1 MTPEERRE
9 QFKKWALALPKN
21 DAGATYAKKTIDG
34 YCGKISNAGSTYPA
48 INNLS
53 YPGNLFECTDR
64 NIISTIRN
72 AIYSMSNKDDDY
84 TAALRL
90 YLRFLEPDPLDELI
104 EEYSNAFE
112 GYRNEELYK
121 WEAVKQFQDAWN
133 PDADNFATMLESA
146 LSGTSNLLY
155 GGQHYRPRE
164 LLQNFAEINPMKT
177 RHALVDILFNEEE
190 KTFKK
195 RMERFEQATDELLEE
210 YKKKAASLDKKP
222 ESKSD
227 QNSHAM
233 SVYLFLRYPESQYL
247 YQYSIYTSIAN
258 KLGRK
263 IEGDKFERVTD
274 YISICEMVITK
285 LKQEYPNVIE
295 KSDSL
300 LPDDL
305 RTVDPEHHLLVQD
318 ILYYS
323 YKYSDDQKSK
333 SQYAKDEGEA
343 VKQEVRPGSNIIL
356 YGPPGTGKTYNV
368 AAMAWLISRGI
379 DPTLENVKGLT
390 DDQRDEAKTWYD
402 AELADHENGHI
413 AFTTFHQSYGYE
425 EFIEGIRPIILEG
438 NDLETENDIGY
449 ALEDGVFK
457 AFCNRASASDVN
469 GNDDPYIFVI
479 DEINRGNISKVFG
492 ELITLIEP
500 SKRIGQPD
508 QQTAIL
514 PYTKKP
520 FGVPANV
527 TIIGT
532 MNTADRSIALMDT
545 ALRRRFRFI
554 EMMPD
559 YNALQRI
566 PEFDGINISKLVECM
581 NRRISVLYDREHTI
595 GHAYFMELVEDSN
608 INTLATIFEE
618 RIIPLLQEYFYDDY
632 EKICLVFGDN
642 QKSDDA
648 IKFFVEGDSYT
659 PDELFGVTA
668 AYDDV
673 CSYRMNRKA
682 LDDPQAYIRIYS
694 QV

>member
-9 QFKKWALALPKN
+9 EFKKWALTQPKN
-21 DAGATYAKKTIDG
+21 DKGATYAENTING
-34 YCGKISNAGSTYPA
+34 YSTKISNAGSTYPA

-72 AIYSMSNKDDDY
+72 AISSMSNKDDDY

-121 WEAVKQFQDAWN
+121 WEAVKQFQDAWD
-133 PDADNFATMLESA
+133 PDADNFAAMLENA
-146 LSGTSNLLY
+146 LSGTKNLLSGSNY
-155 GGQHYRPRE
+155 TPKKM
-164 LLQNFAEINPMKT
+164 LQNFAETNPIKT
-177 RHALVDILFNEEE
+177 RYALINLFNEKEDLQM
-190 KTFKK
+190 
-195 RMERFEQATDELLEE
+195 RMKQFEQTSSELLEE
-210 YKKKAASLDKKP
+210 YNKIAPSLGK
-222 ESKSD
+222 ESESEHH
-227 QNSHAM
+227 QSPRAM
-233 SVYLFLRYPESQYL
+233 SVYLSLRYPEIYYL
-247 YQYSIYTSIAN
+247 YMFKIYKKIAD
-258 KLGRK
+258 KLGKERK
-263 IEGDKFERVTD
+263 KDKFERFAD
-274 YISICEMVITK
+274 YITICEEIVYRLELNYPKVIK
-285 LKQEYPNVIE
+285 D
-295 KSDSL
+295 SDSL
-300 LPDDL
+300 LSVDL
-305 RTVDPEHHLLVQD
+305 CAVDPKHHLLAQD
-318 ILYYS
+318 ILFYACVDS
-323 YKYSDDQKSK
+323 GNENDD
-333 SQYAKDEGEA
+333 SQYMDDEEEEE
-343 VKQEVRPGSNIIL
+343 VKQEIRPGSNIIL

-368 AAMAWLISRGI
+368 AAMAWLIFRGV
-379 DPTLENVKGLT
+379 DPTLENVRSLT
-390 DDQRDEAKTWYD
+390 DEQRVEAKTWYD

-425 EFIEGIRPIILEG
+425 EFIEGIRPVISES
-438 NDLETENDIGY
+438 NDLEVENDIGY

-457 AFCNRASASDVN
+457 TFCNRASEPDAN
-469 GNDDPYIFVI
+469 GEPYIFVV

-508 QQTAIL
+508 QQTVIL
-514 PYTKKP
+514 PYTKKS

-559 YNALQRI
+559 YDALQRI
-566 PEFDGINISKLVECM
+566 PEFDGINISKLVECV

-595 GHAYFMELVEDSN
+595 GHAYFMELVEDFN

-618 RIIPLLQEYFYDDY
+618 RIIPLLQEYFYNDY
-632 EKICLVFGDN
+632 EKICLVLGDN
-642 QKSDDA
+642 QKNDDS
-648 IKFFVEGDSYT
+648 IKFFVEVDSYAS
-659 PDELFGVTA
+659 DELFGATV

-673 CSYRMNRKA
+673 CSYQMNRKA
-682 LDDPQAYIRIYS
+682 LDDPQAYISIYS

>member
-1 MTPEERRE
+1 MTPEERQE
-9 QFKKWALALPKN
+9 QFRKWALTIPKN
-21 DAGATYAKKTIDG
+21 DKGATYAEGTIDG
-34 YCGKISNAGSTYPA
+34 YCRKILNAGITYPS
-48 INNLS
+48 INGLS

-64 NIISTIRN
+64 NTISTIRN
-72 AIYSMSNKDDDY
+72 AIVDMPSNEVDGDY
-84 TAALRL
+84 RASLLL
-90 YLRFLEPDPLDELI
+90 YIGFLELNELI

-112 GYRNEELYK
+112 EHRNKERYK
-121 WEAVKQFQDAWN
+121 WEAVKQFQTTWN
-133 PDADNFATMLESA
+133 PDANDFAAMLENA
-146 LSGTSNLLY
+146 LSKTDNLLHGKQY
-155 GGQHYRPRE
+155 SPRKQ
-164 LLQNFAEINPMKT
+164 LQDFAAIDPEKT
-177 RHALVDILFNEEE
+177 RHALVDILFNEKEDV
-190 KTFKK
+190 KT
-195 RMERFEQATDELLEE
+195 RMEQFEQAANELLEE
-210 YKKKAASLDKKP
+210 CKEKALFLGEEP
-222 ESKSD
+222 EQAQHQSPR
-227 QNSHAM
+227 AM
-233 SVYLFLRYPESQYL
+233 SVYLFLRYPESHYL
-247 YQYSIYTSIAN
+247 YKCSIYESIAD
-258 KLGRK
+258 KLDREK
-263 IEGDKFERVTD
+263 KSKKFEKVTD
-274 YISICEMVITK
+274 YISICEMVIAK
-285 LKQEYPNVIE
+285 LKLEYPNVIE

-300 LPDDL
+300 LSDDL
-305 RTVDPEHHLLVQD
+305 RAVDPEHHLLVQD

-323 YKYSDDQKSK
+323 CKYSDDQKNK
-333 SQYAKDEGEA
+333 SQYAKGEEEEVDED
-343 VKQEVRPGSNIIL
+343 VKPKPGSNIIL

-379 DPTLENVKGLT
+379 DSTLENVRSLT
-390 DDQRDEAKTWYD
+390 DEQRTEAKTWYD
-402 AELADHENGHI
+402 TELADHENGHV

-425 EFIEGIRPIILEG
+425 EFIEGIRPIIPES
-438 NDLETENDIGY
+438 NDLEVENDIGY

-457 AFCNRASASDVN
+457 AFCNRASASDAD

-508 QQTAIL
+508 QQIAIL

-559 YNALQRI
+559 YDALQRI

-632 EKICLVFGDN
+632 EKICLVLGDN
-642 QKSDDA
+642 QKNDDA
-648 IKFFVEGDSYT
+648 IKFFVEINSYT
-659 PDELFGVTA
+659 SDELFGVTA

-673 CSYRMNRKA
+673 CSYQMNRKA
-682 LDDPQAYIRIYS
+682 LDNPQAYIGIYS
-694 QV
+694 

>member
-1 MTPEERRE
+1 MLTSSEFIAQLKASQDIIPDDYNGCYELTRCVVDAYSQRGTEDLDHHDLYLLYTMAIGTWRDS
-9 QFKKWALALPKN
+9 FDTKKDKIGESNL
-21 DAGATYAKKTIDG
+21 GAEAKKKLVVKLTEVWENTKSGNYDSEAIGMFGSGFSTFDRSESTPRPDQVSRFIKLCIQISRLPENDEDG
-34 YCGKISNAGSTYPA
+34 
-48 INNLS
+48 
-53 YPGNLFECTDR
+53 
-64 NIISTIRN
+64 
-72 AIYSMSNKDDDY
+72 
-84 TAALRL
+84 ALDL
-90 YLRFLEPDPLDELI
+90 A
-104 EEYSNAFE
+104 EE
-112 GYRNEELYK
+112 
-121 WEAVKQFQDAWN
+121 
-133 PDADNFATMLESA
+133 A
-146 LSGTSNLLY
+146 LSEKI
-155 GGQHYRPRE
+155 P
-164 LLQNFAEINPMKT
+164 NF
-177 RHALVDILFNEEE
+177 R
-190 KTFKK
+190 
-195 RMERFEQATDELLEE
+195 
-210 YKKKAASLDKKP
+210 AASASEILHCLRPGTFPIINSNQGNEDPFVYLGIKLKN
-222 ESKSD
+222 KSD
-227 QNSHAM
+227 LTNYVSN
-233 SVYLFLRYPESQYL
+233 
-247 YQYSIYTSIAN
+247 T
-258 KLGRK
+258 RK
-263 IEGDKFERVTD
+263 IKAFRDKNFSFKNYRVIDLCSSFLDSETGDPDMGVG
-274 YISICEMVITK
+274 
-285 LKQEYPNVIE
+285 
-295 KSDSL
+295 KS
-300 LPDDL
+300 
-305 RTVDPEHHLLVQD
+305 
-318 ILYYS
+318 
-323 YKYSDDQKSK
+323 
-333 SQYAKDEGEA
+333 
-343 VKQEVRPGSNIIL
+343 RPGSNIIL

-379 DPTLENVKGLT
+379 DPTLENVRSLT
-390 DDQRDEAKTWYD
+390 DEQRVEAKMWYD
-402 AELADHENGHI
+402 AELTDHENGHI

-425 EFIEGIRPIILEG
+425 EFIEGIRPIIPEG
-438 NDLETENDIGY
+438 NDLEAENEIGY

-457 AFCNRASASDVN
+457 AFCNRASVSDVD

-559 YNALQRI
+559 YDALQRI

-618 RIIPLLQEYFYDDY
+618 HIIPLLQEYFYDDY

-648 IKFFVEGDSYT
+648 IKFFVEVDSYT
-659 PDELFGVTA
+659 SDELFGVTA

-673 CSYRMNRKA
+673 CSYQMNRKA
-682 LDDPQAYIRIYS
+682 LGDPQAYISIYS
-694 QV
+694 QA

>member
-9 QFKKWALALPKN
+9 QFGTWALRQPKQQ
-21 DAGATYAKKTIDG
+21 GSGTYAAGTLNG
-34 YCGKISNAGSTYPA
+34 YCGIIATIGEKYPKV
-48 INNLS
+48 IELN
-53 YPGNLFECTDR
+53 YPDNLFECSDL
-64 NIISTIRN
+64 NIVSALYD
-72 AIYSMSNKDDDY
+72 AIYRPGSADPDHWNS
-84 TAALRL
+84 LHF
-90 YLRFLEPDPLDELI
+90 YLRYLESDLLNELI
-104 EEYSNAFE
+104 EEYSNAFGE
-112 GYRNEELYK
+112 YRNKERYK
-121 WEAVKQFQDAWN
+121 WEAVKQFQTTWN
-133 PDADNFATMLESA
+133 PDADNFAAMLDNA
-146 LSGTSNLLY
+146 LSKTDNLLSNRY
-155 GGQHYRPRE
+155 GKSRE
-164 LLQNFAEINPMKT
+164 RLHDFAVIDPEKT
-177 RHALVDILFNEEE
+177 RHALVGILFNEEE
-190 KTFKK
+190 DLQK
-195 RMERFEQATDELLEE
+195 RMKQFEQATDDLLEE
-210 YKKKAASLDKKP
+210 YKEKAASLDKKL
-222 ESKSD
+222 ELKSNQD
-227 QNSHAM
+227 PHAM
-233 SVYLFLRYPESQYL
+233 SVYLFLRHPESQYL
-247 YQYSIYTSIAN
+247 YQYSIYESIAN

-263 IEGDKFERVTD
+263 IEGDKFEWVTN
-274 YISICEMVITK
+274 YISICETVITK
-285 LKQEYPNVIE
+285 LKLEYPNVIE

-305 RTVDPEHHLLVQD
+305 RTVDPKHHLLVQD

-323 YKYSDDQKSK
+323 YKYSDDQKGK

-343 VKQEVRPGSNIIL
+343 VEQEAKLGSNIIL

-379 DPTLENVKGLT
+379 DPALENVRSLT
-390 DDQRDEAKTWYD
+390 DEQRDEAKTWYD
-402 AELADHENGHI
+402 TELADHENGHV

-425 EFIEGIRPIILEG
+425 EFIEGIRPIIPES
-438 NDLETENDIGY
+438 NDLEAENDIGY

-457 AFCNRASASDVN
+457 AFCNRASASDVD

-508 QQTAIL
+508 QQIAIL

-559 YNALQRI
+559 YDALQHI

-595 GHAYFMELVEDSN
+595 GHAYFMELVGDPN

-632 EKICLVFGDN
+632 EKICLVLGDN
-642 QKSDDA
+642 QKNDDA
-648 IKFFVEGDSYT
+648 IKFFVEINSYT
-659 PDELFGVTA
+659 SDELFGVTA

-673 CSYRMNRKA
+673 CSYQMNRKA
-682 LDDPQAYIRIYS
+682 LDNPQAYIGIYS
-694 QV
+694 

>member
-1 MTPEERRE
+1 MTPEERKE
-9 QFKKWALALPKN
+9 EFKKWALTQPKN
-21 DAGATYAKKTIDG
+21 DKGATYAKRTIDG
-34 YCGKISNAGSTYPA
+34 YCRKIINVGITYPA

-53 YPGNLFECTDR
+53 YPGNLFECADR
-64 NIISTIRN
+64 NTISTIYD
-72 AIYSMSNKDDDY
+72 AIYSMSDKDNDY
-84 TAALRL
+84 PAALHL
-90 YLRFLEPDPLDELI
+90 YLRFLEPDPLDKLI
-104 EEYSNAFE
+104 EKYSEVFQSF
-112 GYRNEELYK
+112 RKEELYK
-121 WEAVKQFQDAWN
+121 WKAIKQFQDVWN
-133 PDADNFATMLESA
+133 PDADNFAAMLESA
-146 LSGTSNLLY
+146 LSGTSNLLQGNQY
-155 GGQHYRPRE
+155 YRPRE
-164 LLQNFAEINPMKT
+164 LLQDFAEMNPIKTCHAFIDLFDENRDLQTRMKQ
-177 RHALVDILFNEEE
+177 
-190 KTFKK
+190 
-195 RMERFEQATDELLEE
+195 FEQVANELLKE
-210 YKKKAASLDKKP
+210 YNKKASSLGKKSEP
-222 ESKSD
+222 GHYQSPR
-227 QNSHAM
+227 AM
-233 SVYLFLRYPESQYL
+233 SVYLSLRYPENYYL
-247 YQYSIYTSIAN
+247 YMYKIYTKIADRLCREQ
-258 KLGRK
+258 KS
-263 IEGDKFERVTD
+263 DKFECFAD
-274 YISICEMVITK
+274 YIAICAEMIHRLE
-285 LKQEYPNVIE
+285 LKHPKVIE
-295 KSDSL
+295 DSDSL

-305 RTVDPEHHLLVQD
+305 RAVDPEHHLLVQD

-323 YKYSDDQKSK
+323 YKYSDDQKGK
-333 SQYAKDEGEA
+333 SQYAKDEGEV

-379 DPTLENVKGLT
+379 DPALENVRSLT
-390 DDQRDEAKTWYD
+390 DEQRVEAKTWYD
-402 AELADHENGHI
+402 TELADHENGHV

-425 EFIEGIRPIILEG
+425 EFIEGIRPVIPES
-438 NDLETENDIGY
+438 NDLEVENDIGY
-449 ALEDGVFK
+449 TIEDGVFK
-457 AFCNRASASDVN
+457 AFCNRASASDVD

-559 YNALQRI
+559 YDALQCI
-566 PEFDGINISKLVECM
+566 PEFDGISISKLVECM

-595 GHAYFMELVEDSN
+595 GHAYFMELVEEPN

-632 EKICLVFGDN
+632 EKICLVLGDN

-648 IKFFVEGDSYT
+648 IKFFVEINSYT
-659 PDELFGVTA
+659 SDELFGVTA

-673 CSYRMNRKA
+673 CSYQMNRKA
-682 LDDPQAYIRIYS
+682 LDDPQAYIGIYS
-694 QV
+694 QA